1 MEFNRKEIESM
12 IEVFRKKG
20 IKPEANTPEEFE
32 SWLDSYSSLKEEELS
47 FHEVDR
53 HSTDD
58 TRNSASSYVYHR
70 LPRISFF
77 SGEKG
82 KDTDFEQWKYEVECL
97 QKQRLP
103 DDDLFEVIRRS
114 VKGEAATIA
123 RNLGPQTSI
132 YSLLSKFQSM
142 YGGVEKTEARLSQ
155 FYSARQKEDESVSS
169 WCCRLEALFN
179 KATEYGQDPSMISRK
194 DEILRN
200 MLWTG
205 LKHSLKIISGHK
217 FDTCPT
223 LNDLLV
229 ALRSFEQDL
238 PRTDTKQKGTVK
250 MAVTATASE
259 ADWSKRMT
267 GLESMI
273 QQLSTDVA
281 DMRKNRDSSPRYACD
296 GGTPAQPGYRG
307 SDFRSHGGRGLYR
320 QTWFEEGRV
329 DSGSAD
335 AMHASAPRSRG
346 GRGMYRQPGME
357 SRQDEGIPAPRTTYS
372 GDEVVCWRC
381 GQPGHLQYGCRVRL
395 DHSRRPLNSRRPMG
409 RGRP

>member
-1 MEFNRKEIESM
+1 MEFNPKEIESM
-12 IEVFRKKG
+12 LEVFRKKG
-20 IKPEANTPEEFE
+20 IKPEANTPAEFE

-47 FHEVDR
+47 YQEEETQDR

-103 DDDLFEVIRRS
+103 EDDLFEVIRRS

-132 YSLLSKFQSM
+132 HSLLSKFQSM

-205 LKHSLKIISGHK
+205 LKHTLKIISGHK

-229 ALRSFEQDL
+229 ALRSFEQDQ

-250 MAVTATASE
+250 MAATATASE
-259 ADWSKRMT
+259 ADWSKRMKGIET
-267 GLESMI
+267 MI
-273 QQLSTDVA
+273 QQLSTDMA
-281 DMRKNRDSSPRYACD
+281 DMKTNRDSTPRYAYD
-296 GGTPAQPGYRG
+296 GGTPVQPGYRG
-307 SDFRSHGGRGLYR
+307 TDFRSRGGRGLYR
-320 QTWFEEGRV
+320 QPLFEDREV
-329 DSGSAD
+329 ESGPAD
-335 AMHASAPRSRG
+335 GMHASAPRSRG
-346 GRGMYRQPGME
+346 GRGMHRQG
-357 SRQDEGIPAPRTTYS
+357 EGIPAPRTTYS
-372 GDEVVCWRC
+372 GAEVVCWRC
-381 GQPGHLQYGCRVRL
+381 GQTGHVQHGCRVIM
-395 DHSRRPLNSRRPMG
+395 DHTRRPLNSRRPMG